1 MSARALCCAKTCR
14 KREGKL
20 GDRFE
25 DGEFDFFFFL
35 SCRARLWK
43 PQEARRA
50 QRVYYTGVVGESQR
64 AAPIGSVSDLSW
76 SHPHPSLRRDGL
88 GKVGIMYWRGGL
100 WCDWCIAVGESQVQ
114 GDAPRAAVAGLFAS
128 AQAGPKCWA
137 GRTGQGRTGP
147 AELRQMMPSGRVWGT

>member
-35 SCRARLWK
+35 VLQSTALETARSKESTACLLYRGG
-43 PQEARRA
+43 RRESEGCA
-50 QRVYYTGVVGESQR
+50 HWFRFGPVLESPSPISSPGWIGE
-64 AAPIGSVSDLSW
+64 
-76 SHPHPSLRRDGL
+76 
-88 GKVGIMYWRGGL
+88 VGIMYWRGEL